1 MKVLVLAGG
10 DSNERTV
17 SLNSG
22 KAVYDALTRLGHI
35 AYALD
40 PSSGKSLLASDGSF
54 IEFKKDGSGRAA
66 APTKSSGW
74 SLAKTLGS
82 PAFQDIDIVFI
93 TLHGGSGENGKLQCL
108 LEIAGKKHTGS
119 DMAASAI
126 AMDKATSKRLCIS
139 EKIKTPDF
147 EVFRLHDKIIPD
159 ELLASVLKKFRFPLI
174 VKPNDGGSTLGL
186 SKVDSESEL
195 ARAIENAASEST
207 QVIVEEFVAGREITA
222 AVLQGKK
229 LPLVEI
235 VPKSGLYD
243 YEAKYTKG
251 SSEYFVPADVSLETT
266 EAIQEAAAKMYN
278 IIGCSGLARADFI
291 LDDKNNFYFLEMNT
305 LPGMT
310 ELSLAPMAA
319 KAAGFDFDKLIEE
332 LLKAAL

>member
-17 SLNSG
+17 SLSSG
-22 KAVYDALTRLGHI
+22 KAVFDALKRLGHI

-40 PSSGKSLLASDGSF
+40 PSSGKSLLGSDGSF
-54 IEFKKDGSGRAA
+54 IEFKKDDSGRAA

-82 PAFQDIDIVFI
+82 PAFQDIEIVFI

-126 AMDKATSKRLCIS
+126 AMDKATSKRLCVS
-139 EKIKTPDF
+139 EKIKTPKF
-147 EVFRLHDKIIPD
+147 EVYHISNKDITD
-159 ELLASVLKKFRFPLI
+159 ELLAPILKKFKFPFI

-195 ARAIENAASEST
+195 VRAIEKAASEST
-207 QVIVEEFVAGREITA
+207 HVIIEEFIAGREITA

-235 VPKSGLYD
+235 VPNSGLYD

-251 SSEYFVPADVSLETT
+251 SSEYFVPADISEELT
-266 EAIQEAAAKMYN
+266 EAIQEAAVKIYN
-278 IIGCSGLARADFI
+278 IIGCSGLARAD
-291 LDDKNNFYFLEMNT
+291 
-305 LPGMT
+305 
-310 ELSLAPMAA
+310 
-319 KAAGFDFDKLIEE
+319 
-332 LLKAAL
+332 